1 MDLGLFAQNPAQN
14 EARTVQRAGQTVS
27 SLLLS
32 AGGPAALHRALKQ
45 VHPDTPPHTH
55 APPPQVLICFT
66 AYFLYFH
73 RYIHIIM
80 VFWSFLAGVVTFYC
94 SLGPESLL
102 PNIFVSIKPK
112 TKVGLLL
119 LDAFATATASLKTQ
133 TKNLIYF
140 CL

>member
-1 MDLGLFAQNPAQN
+1 MFAQNPAQN
-14 EARTVQRAGQTVS
+14 EVRTVQRAGQTVS

-32 AGGPAALHRALKQ
+32 PSGPAALHCALKQ
-45 VHPDTPPHTH
+45 VPADTHTH
-55 APPPQVLICFT
+55 TCPPLPRVFNCFT
-66 AYFLYFH
+66 VYFLYFH

-112 TKVGLLL
+112 TKVGLVL
-119 LDAFATATASLKTQ
+119 LDAFATVTASLKTQ
-133 TKNLIYF
+133 TNLIYF
-140 CL
+140 AL